1 VLIGDPLYRPFAKN
15 FDEQWEHRDRVPAE
29 LQTAFHARKVN
40 LLIAAGETD
49 EALRLARVH
58 FHEAPSIASGLLLAE
73 TSAAVEGPFF
83 APAQLRFV
91 AMLDRVEPREI
102 GVALASARRL
112 TEWGAHAEA
121 FEVYKRI
128 LTPPVPAWA
137 GEAALIEEALRAA
150 RLAGATDGVAA
161 LETRLS
167 GLLTPSH

>member
-73 TSAAVEGPFF
+73 TSAAVEGPSF
-83 APAQLRFV
+83 APAHLKFL
-91 AMLDRVEPREI
+91 AMLERIDSREL
-102 GVALASARRL
+102 GVALDAARKL
-112 TEWGAHAEA
+112 SEWGAHADA
-121 FEVYKRI
+121 FAVYKRI
-128 LTPPVPAWA
+128 LASPVPAWA
-137 GEAALIEEALRAA
+137 GEEALIEEALRSA
-150 RLAGATDGVAA
+150 RLADANEGVAA
-161 LETRLS
+161 LESRLS
-167 GLLTPSH
+167 RLLTPSH